1 MKALRIVL
9 TQTSANYRKEESDK
23 NKMTYPLP
31 PFSTIIGAIHS
42 ACGFTEYKPM
52 DISVQGNYKSMHRE
66 PYTDYCFLNSVFNDR
81 GILVK
86 MANDSMLSGAYTKV
100 ASAKKTMGNNFRTG
114 VTIDIFNEELLKEY
128 RDLLDLRDDADKFNK
143 ERLKPVLDLIKIRK
157 KNLANKKK
165 TLDKK
170 DKKYEAIV
178 LREKE
183 IKSLEKHI
191 NSKFK
196 KYKEEN
202 FEVPYSKF
210 RSLVTSLK
218 YYEILNDIE
227 LIIHVR
233 ADEEILE
240 TIHKNVYSIKSIG
253 RSEDFV
259 NIKEAEIVELKEF
272 NERVKSKNSAYLS
285 YEDVL
290 AKNITVKKKS
300 GGRICGTKYHI
311 SKNFTYEDINNKLIR
326 RFNKCKVIYTSNY
339 SIKNTKEN
347 LWIDEAINEK
357 YIVNFI

>member
-9 TQTSANYRKEESDK
+9 TQTSANYRKEESDR
-23 NKMTYPLP
+23 NRMTYPLP

-86 MANDSMLSGAYTKV
+86 MANNSMLSSAYTKV
-100 ASAKKTMGNNFRTG
+100 ASEKKKGSDFRKG
-114 VTIDIFNEELLKEY
+114 VTIDVFNEELLKEY
-128 RDLLDLRDDADKFNK
+128 RDLLDLRDDANKFNK
-143 ERLKPVLDLIKIRK
+143 ERLEPVLDLIKIRK

-170 DKKYEAIV
+170 DKKYEAVV

-218 YYEILNDIE
+218 CYEILNDIE

-240 TIHKNVYSIKSIG
+240 IINENIYNIKSIG

-272 NERVKSKNSAYLS
+272 NERVESKNSAYLS

-290 AKNITVKKKS
+290 EKNISVKKKS

-311 SKNFTYEDINNKLIR
+311 NKDFTYEDINNKLIR

>member
-9 TQTSANYRKEESDK
+9 TQTSANYRKEESDR
-23 NKMTYPLP
+23 NRMTYPLP

-86 MANDSMLSGAYTKV
+86 MANNSMLSSAYTKV
-100 ASAKKTMGNNFRTG
+100 ASEKKKGSDFRKG
-114 VTIDIFNEELLKEY
+114 VTIDVFNEELLKEY
-128 RDLLDLRDDADKFNK
+128 RDLLDLRDDANKFNK
-143 ERLKPVLDLIKIRK
+143 ERLEPVLDLIKIRK
-157 KNLANKKK
+157 KKLANKKK

-170 DKKYEAIV
+170 DNRYEAVV

-183 IKSLEKHI
+183 IKSLEKNI
-191 NSKFK
+191 KSKFK

-210 RSLVTSLK
+210 RSVVTSLK

-240 TIHKNVYSIKSIG
+240 IINENIYNIKSIG

-272 NERVKSKNSAYLS
+272 NERVESKNSAYLS

-290 AKNITVKKKS
+290 EKNISVKKKS

-311 SKNFTYEDINNKLIR
+311 NKDFTYEDINNKLIR

>member
-9 TQTSANYRKEESDK
+9 TQTSANYRKEESDR
-23 NKMTYPLP
+23 NRMTYPLP

-86 MANDSMLSGAYTKV
+86 MANNSMLSSAYTKV
-100 ASAKKTMGNNFRTG
+100 ASEKKKGSDFRKG
-114 VTIDIFNEELLKEY
+114 VTIDVFNEELLKEY
-128 RDLLDLRDDADKFNK
+128 RDLLDLRDDANKFNK
-143 ERLKPVLDLIKIRK
+143 ERLEPVLDLIKIRK
-157 KNLANKKK
+157 KKLANKKK

-170 DKKYEAIV
+170 DNRYEAVV

-183 IKSLEKHI
+183 IKSLEKNI
-191 NSKFK
+191 KSKFK

-202 FEVPYSKF
+202 FEGPYSKF
-210 RSLVTSLK
+210 RSVVTSLK

-240 TIHKNVYSIKSIG
+240 IINENIYNIKSIG

-272 NERVKSKNSAYLS
+272 NERVESKNSAYLS

-290 AKNITVKKKS
+290 EKNISVKKKS

-311 SKNFTYEDINNKLIR
+311 NKDFTYEDINNKLIR

>member
-1 MKALRIVL
+1 MKAIRIVL
-9 TQTSANYRKEESDK
+9 TQTSANYRKEESDR

-86 MANDSMLSGAYTKV
+86 MANESMLSGAYIKV
-100 ASAKKTMGNNFRTG
+100 ASAKKSMGNDFKKG
-114 VTIDIFNEELLKEY
+114 ITIDVFNEELLKEY
-128 RDLLDLRDDADKFNK
+128 RDLLDLKDNVDKFNK
-143 ERLKPVLDLIKIRK
+143 ERLKPVLELIKIRK
-157 KNLANKKK
+157 KKLANKKK

-170 DKKYEAIV
+170 DKRYEIVV

-183 IKSLEKHI
+183 MKSLEKNI

-227 LIIHVR
+227 LIIHVK
-233 ADEEILE
+233 ADEEILK
-240 TIHKNVYSIKSIG
+240 TIHNNVYNIKSIG

-272 NERVKSKNSAYLS
+272 NERVISKNSAYLS

-290 AKNITVKKKS
+290 AKNIRVNNKN
-300 GGRICGTKYHI
+300 GRRICGTKYYI
-311 SKNFTYEDINNKLIR
+311 NKEFTYEDINNKLIR

-339 SIKNTKEN
+339 YIRNTKEN